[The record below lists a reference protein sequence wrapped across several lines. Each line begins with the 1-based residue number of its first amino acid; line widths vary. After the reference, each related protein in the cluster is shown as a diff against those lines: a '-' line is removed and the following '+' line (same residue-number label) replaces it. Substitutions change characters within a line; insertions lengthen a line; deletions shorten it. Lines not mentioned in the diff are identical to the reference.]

1 MGQVIQNL
9 GGRLLLV
16 RCMDSK
22 TRQVSIPGKYRRRMW
37 VRLGDVIILIPQ
49 YGMKEDEKGML
60 EFRYSKNEAKLLYER
75 ELIPEEY
82 LMI

>member
-16 RCMDSK
+16 RCVDGH
-22 TRQVSIPGKYRRRMW
+22 TRQVSIPGRYRRRMW
-37 VRLGDVIILIPQ
+37 TRVGDVIITIPQ
-49 YGMKEDEKGML
+49 YGLNPDNKGTL
-60 EFRYSKNEAKLLYER
+60 EHRYTKNESQMLYER

-82 LMI
+82 IL